1 MFNRKVRKGRKEQ
14 TQRKNLR
21 VLGALAVCV

>member
-14 TQRKNLR
+14 TQRKTIRVFGDLR
-21 VLGALAVCV
+21 ASA